1 MGFERK
7 LNDRHTEYIKKC
19 LVSFVTS
26 PTQITRM
33 LGDEEIA
40 KESGFTPV
48 KITVQRI
55 SKIVHNYKNDET
67 LKQEIADARA
77 VYLLDFSDLPLY
89 HSKER
94 VKVLEA
100 KYHAI
105 RGNNTAENP
114 GMKDSKGAPLS
125 DRIMLDYEMRIL
137 RQISEES
144 GENLEKIA
152 AILAQG
158 NSVTVNLTL
167 KDRILGHY
175 EAPDEPK

>member
-55 SKIVHNYKNDET
+55 SKIVHKYKNDET

-105 RGNNTAENP
+105 KDMN
-114 GMKDSKGAPLS
+114 DSKGKPLS
-125 DRIMLDYEMRIL
+125 DRIKLDYEMRIL

-158 NSVTVNLTL
+158 NSVSINLTL
-167 KDRILGHY
+167 KDRLLGHY
-175 EAPDEPK
+175 EAPDGPK